1 MAASDHLQGV
11 LFGPEVGGQPQ
22 TATQRIKARAPG
34 TPQHE
39 GAFSVRSSWE
49 NRGHTAF
56 ASKADTPSTTNDQ
69 HLKMFMTAHEIT
81 SRYQALDGDR
91 EEVEGYSYTRT
102 DQKTW
107 EPGSTGY
114 GNTTGGR
121 EYRRAVRP
129 MSGGKYGYVG
139 RQRIQPDPYDH
150 NQESDDELF
159 DRKYEEA
166 SMSRSEYADMHGN
179 EFNQRYQSPGGG
191 THGSDSAG
199 RYKYRD
205 TAGNTRADSRGNP
218 QSGRYVGPS
227 GNTNSNSGTY
237 HAHEESWQPFEEKP
251 DYSLAEHIEAHGVT
265 EPVRLGQQFGSMG
278 KPQIA
283 GGHHRIAVMRQDNPH
298 GLMPVIHDESIQ
310 GARDTHRRLRTGV
323 SAFGG
328 IRYKQ
333 GFADYGKYT

>member
-11 LFGPEVGGQPQ
+11 LFGSEVGGQPQ

-39 GAFSVRSSWE
+39 GAFSL
-49 NRGHTAF
+49 NRPGNAAHRVF
-56 ASKADTPSTTNDQ
+56 ASKADTPSTTSDQ

-81 SRYQALDGDR
+81 SRYQALDADR
-91 EEVEGYSYTRT
+91 EEVEGGSYTRT

-114 GNTTGGR
+114 GDTSGGR
-121 EYRRAVRP
+121 EYRRSVRP

-139 RQRIQPDPYDH
+139 RQRIQSDPYDPPS
-150 NQESDDELF
+150 ESDDELF

-166 SMSRSEYADMHGN
+166 SMSRSEYADMHGGT
-179 EFNQRYQSPGGG
+179 FKQRYQSPGGG

-205 TAGNTRADSRGNP
+205 TAGNTRVDSRGNP

-227 GNTNSNSGTY
+227 GNSDSSGTY
-237 HAHEESWQPFEEKP
+237 HAHEESWQPFDQKP
-251 DYSLAEHIEAHGVT
+251 DLSLAEHIEAHGVT

-278 KPQIA
+278 MPQIA

-310 GARDTHRRLRTGV
+310 GARDTHRRLRAGV